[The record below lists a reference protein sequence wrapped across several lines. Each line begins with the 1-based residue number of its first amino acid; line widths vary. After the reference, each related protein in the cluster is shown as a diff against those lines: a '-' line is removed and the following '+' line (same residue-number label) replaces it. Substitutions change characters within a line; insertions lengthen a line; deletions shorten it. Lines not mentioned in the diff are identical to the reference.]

1 MTIRPNTYI
10 ACLSTCY
17 ICIILWI
24 IFLCIYVYASG
35 FSKAASPTDFTLPR
49 SLIWNQ
55 FAGVKAVLT

>member
-1 MTIRPNTYI
+1 MFVYMLYLYYTLDYI
-10 ACLSTCY
+10 SMH
-17 ICIILWI
+17 
-24 IFLCIYVYASG
+24 IYVYASG